1 MPHSSWAGELIF
13 DHEIKKTAHNGSL
26 SDSDQEDDAMAN
38 ARILRE
44 LAAPNLNQQS
54 LCITFSNLNEETLFE
69 LKSGLI
75 HLLPSFHGFL
85 GEDPYKHL
93 QEFDVVCTSMK
104 PPGITEKQIKMRA
117 FPFSFKDATK
127 D

>member
-1 MPHSSWAGELIF
+1 
-13 DHEIKKTAHNGSL
+13 
-26 SDSDQEDDAMAN
+26 MAN
-38 ARILRE
+38 ARTLAE
-44 LAAPNLNQQS
+44 LDVPNLNQQS

-85 GEDPYKHL
+85 GEDPYRHL

-104 PPGITEKQIKMRA
+104 PPGITEEQIKM
-117 FPFSFKDATK
+117 
-127 D
+127 